1 LDHFPNISLLGK
13 ESEES
18 EEIKEREREREK
30 ARTKR
35 ETFVGILPEVWQ
47 QRERIRSALSSVVQS
62 ILEVL

>member
-13 ESEES
+13 ESEE
-18 EEIKEREREREK
+18 IKEREREREREK